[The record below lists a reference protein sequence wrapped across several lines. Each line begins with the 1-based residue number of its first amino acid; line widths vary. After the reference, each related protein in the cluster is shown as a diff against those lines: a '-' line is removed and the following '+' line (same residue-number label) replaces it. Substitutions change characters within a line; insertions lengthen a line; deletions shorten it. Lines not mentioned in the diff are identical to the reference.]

1 MPGPVS
7 STESTTDGPVP
18 SASTVTRPPSGVNL
32 RALSS
37 RLIKICSSARRSASA
52 RRPGG
57 PSKPTLMRLASARP
71 RTRSSEAAA
80 RGASPTGP
88 ISTRNSPVSSR
99 DRSSSSR
106 VSRESRSACRAII
119 STKPRAA
126 GSSISPLESSV
137 STAPVMAATGV
148 RSSWLALAMKSRRT
162 PSSRFSSVRSRN
174 STRARRPVSGE
185 SVTNSSLSRD
195 TTLNSPRTG
204 VPAIA
209 RSAASPS
216 SELRVTSSNVRPSA
230 RPVPTSASS
239 AGLTTARRPRGS
251 RMPAG
256 SGMPST
262 ISWGPGGGPPATNPD
277 SSARSRRD
285 NSTTSRGNASPVRR
299 AASSPRTAPSTSSSV
314 TLRQKRA
321 TSLLLLR
328 VDHPIAA
335 APHRLDQVAP
345 RAQLLAQPLHVSVD
359 GARLQL
365 AGEAPDVAQQRPAR
379 LQPAHPRH
387 EGGEQLE
394 LQRGERDLVA
404 PDEGA
409 VRRQVDAERA
419 HPFLWNVRLT
429 VHSAPQHGARAQ
441 HQLPHAERL
450 GDEVVGAQLES
461 HDAIDL
467 LAARGDHDHGDVPG
481 PRRGLQL
488 AADLGP
494 RHSRQHQVE
503 QHQIGGPVTHQGERL
518 LAVASRRGLEASL
531 SEVELHQ
538 VHQVLLVLDD
548 QDQLRASH
556 GGSHVSEAYGNQVTP
571 RQLRSLVAP

>member
-7 STESTTDGPVP
+7 STESTTEGPVP
-18 SASTVTRPPSGVNL
+18 SPSTVTRPPSGVNL
-32 RALSS
+32 MALSS
-37 RLIKICSSARRSASA
+37 RLMRICSSARRSASA

-57 PSKPTLMRLASARP
+57 PSNPSLMRFASARP
-71 RTRSSEAAA
+71 RTRSSEAAT
-80 RGASPTGP
+80 RGASSTGP
-88 ISTRNSPVSSR
+88 ISRWNSPVSSR
-99 DRSSSSR
+99 DRSSNSR

-126 GSSISPLESSV
+126 GSSIWPLGSRV

-162 PSSRFSSVRSRN
+162 PSSRFSSVRSRKR
-174 STRARRPVSGE
+174 TRARRSASGE

-216 SELRVTSSNVRPSA
+216 SELRVISSKVRPSA

-239 AGLTTARRPRGS
+239 AGLTTANRPRGS

-262 ISWGPGGGPPATNPD
+262 ISWGPGGAPPATKPA
-277 SSARSRRD
+277 SSACSRRD
-285 NSTTSRGNASPVRR
+285 SSSPGRC

-328 VDHPIAA
+328 VDHPVPAA
-335 APHRLDQVAP
+335 ANRLDQVAP
-345 RAQLLAQPLHVSVD
+345 RAQLLAQPLHVSVH

-365 AGEAPDVAQQRPAR
+365 SGEAPDVAQQRPAR
-379 LQPAHPRH
+379 LQPAYPRH

-394 LQRGERDLVA
+394 LERGERDLLGA
-404 PDEGA
+404 DEGA
-409 VRRQVDAERA
+409 VRREVDAQRA
-419 HPFLWNVRLT
+419 HALLRHVGLAVDP
-429 VHSAPQHGARAQ
+429 APQHGARAQ

-450 GDEVVGAQLES
+450 GDEIVGAELES
-461 HDAIDL
+461 HHAIDL
-467 LAARGDHDHGDVPG
+467 LATRGHHDHGDVPG
-481 PRRGLQL
+481 ARRALQL
-488 AADLGP
+488 PADLGP
-494 RHSRQHQVE
+494 RHAGQHQVE
-503 QHQIGGPVTHQGERL
+503 QHQIRSPVTHQGERL
-518 LAVASRRGLEASL
+518 LAVASRGGLEACL
-531 SEVELHQ
+531 PEVELHQ
-538 VHQVLLVLDD
+538 VDQVLLVLDD
-548 QDQLRASH
+548 QDQLRAHH
-556 GGSHVSEAYGNQVTP
+556 GRSHVSEACGNHVTP
-571 RQLRSLVAP
+571 RQLPSLAVAAP